1 MRFVVVEIPD
11 NEEAEA
17 FVEAIKNG
25 YVMYSKPHPTV
36 AGEYSINKP
45 LEVWNV
51 PAVFAV
57 PTKFC
62 ECPDYEGKS
71 VRSKKFGWNVHAKC
85 AKPRATVG
93 LYPNNLLEVGATVKE
108 RVYFMSFRADRKSP
122 WGVSPGGKYDA

>member
-1 MRFVVVEIPD
+1 MRFVVVEIED
-11 NEEAEA
+11 NEEADA
-17 FVEAIKNG
+17 FIGAIECG
-25 YVMYSKPHPTV
+25 YVLYSRPHPEKV
-36 AGEYSINKP
+36 DEH
-45 LEVWNV
+45 EVVNLTGAKV